1 MLELK
6 NICFDVPG
14 EDKSKE
20 IIKDVSLTIPDDEFI
35 VVTESGILAEMK
47 RRYPDKTFIP
57 APPDDETCGC
67 NNCKYMKM
75 VTLENIC
82 ECLER
87 EAPEIVLDEEVRRKA
102 ERSILNM
109 INIK

>member
-35 VVTESGILAEMK
+35 VVTGPNGGGKSTLA
-47 RRYPDKTFIP
+47 PHN
-57 APPDDETCGC
+57 GH
-67 NNCKYMKM
+67 
-75 VTLENIC
+75 
-82 ECLER
+82 
-87 EAPEIVLDEEVRRKA
+87 
-102 ERSILNM
+102 
-109 INIK
+109 